1 MHSSLNLLP
10 KEKIEVLHHIYL
22 LYFFKIVAELILLY
36 SAFVAVFLIWTSLIL
51 EDNLKQFQT
60 KTVLLEIEGKDI
72 NEQLTKIND
81 TLKQAGMVSAA
92 YVDFTKKIVNLSN
105 LPMSGIILTG
115 LDVEKT
121 ATKITLQGR
130 ANNRQNLLDYKKNL
144 EKSGL
149 VSNLEIPV
157 SVLTAKENID
167 FEIKG
172 QIDLK

>member
-1 MHSSLNLLP
+1 
-10 KEKIEVLHHIYL
+10 
-22 LYFFKIVAELILLY
+22 
-36 SAFVAVFLIWTSLIL
+36 
-51 EDNLKQFQT
+51 
-60 KTVLLEIEGKDI
+60 
-72 NEQLTKIND
+72 
-81 TLKQAGMVSAA
+81 
-92 YVDFTKKIVNLSN
+92 
-105 LPMSGIILTG
+105 MSGIILTG

-144 EKSGL
+144 EESGL